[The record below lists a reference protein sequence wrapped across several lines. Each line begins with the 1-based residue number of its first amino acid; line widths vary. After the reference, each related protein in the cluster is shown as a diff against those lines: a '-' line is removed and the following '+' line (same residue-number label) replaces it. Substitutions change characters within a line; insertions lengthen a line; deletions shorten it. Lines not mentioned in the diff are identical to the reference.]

1 MEYFNAFLCGGIL
14 CLIGQLLI
22 DKTPLPPAKI
32 LVLYE
37 VTGVVLGGAGV
48 FSYFMTMSKIPMILA
63 GVIAS
68 MNMPPM
74 AVMFAI
80 IVCMSLLGCFI
91 PAIPLMLICVPIFLP
106 LAALFGWNLIW
117 FGVIINILVT
127 MAGMTPPF
135 GVSLFVAKELADVP
149 LSLVYRSSIPFVLA
163 FFLCLGFCIAFEP
176 LSTWLPA
183 MMR

>member
-1 MEYFNAFLCGGIL
+1 MHE
-14 CLIGQLLI
+14 
-22 DKTPLPPAKI
+22 PAR
-32 LVLYE
+32 
-37 VTGVVLGGAGV
+37 
-48 FSYFMTMSKIPMILA
+48 
-63 GVIAS
+63 
-68 MNMPPM
+68 
-74 AVMFAI
+74 
-80 IVCMSLLGCFI
+80 
-91 PAIPLMLICVPIFLP
+91 
-106 LAALFGWNLIW
+106 LFYPGRNLIW

-149 LSLVYRSSIPFVLA
+149 LSLVYRSSIPFGLA

>member
-1 MEYFNAFLCGGIL
+1 MIYLDNAATTLR
-14 CLIGQLLI
+14 
-22 DKTPLPPAKI
+22 KPPA
-32 LVLYE
+32 VAE
-37 VTGVVLGGAGV
+37 AVVTALTTAGNAARGAHGASLNASRAV
-48 FSYFMTMSKIPMILA
+48 FETRQK
-63 GVIAS
+63 
-68 MNMPPM
+68 
-74 AVMFAI
+74 
-80 IVCMSLLGCFI
+80 
-91 PAIPLMLICVPIFLP
+91 